1 MIRKMIMTTIDVNM
15 ATLSQLQTR
24 CEMKV
29 VVRENGIA
37 DRRRGRKSERIV
49 ARVTDER
56 RKRRLCC
63 LERRIVG
70 RSEVYG
76 SVA

>member
-1 MIRKMIMTTIDVNM
+1 MNVSI

-29 VVRENGIA
+29 VVRENGMA
-37 DRRRGRKSERIV
+37 DRRRGKKSERIV
-49 ARVTDER
+49 ARVTDEK
-56 RKRRLCC
+56 RKRCLCC